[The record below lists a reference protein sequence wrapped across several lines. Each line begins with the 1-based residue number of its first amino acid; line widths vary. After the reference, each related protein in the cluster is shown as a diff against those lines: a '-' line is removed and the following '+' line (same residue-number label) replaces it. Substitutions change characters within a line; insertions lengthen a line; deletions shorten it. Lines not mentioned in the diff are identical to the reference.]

1 MRAAHLLLASLAAI
15 IAMIAG
21 AQANETDLA
30 IKMRGLAPGQL
41 KNLNRIVNGEESS
54 IRDFPWQ
61 VALFKLRADKT
72 YGFAC
77 GGSVINAGWVLTAA
91 HCFPGDH
98 SPASVQIV
106 EGGDNIALLLS
117 DINPASNHILKV
129 RKVFVHE
136 KYNPEKS
143 ENDIALIELETPST
157 SAPVPLLLTADP
169 AVESSAQL
177 ATVTGWGNTR
187 SVEAVRDAS
196 GRIIKFVDAENK
208 QEVTTADYWQS
219 GLRRVELPMVDLP
232 KCQQAYKGAS
242 NIIDA
247 RTICAGLDEGGKDSC
262 QGDSGGPL
270 VMPNDQGERVQIGVV
285 SWGAGCAKAG
295 NPGVYTRV
303 SAFSDWIGTTTRHLV
318 AAPVVVPHDQD
329 PVIVVP
335 PAHDQADVVVEP
347 VPCCAHPPPHVIP
360 TPPLHTVVHPPVAD
374 NEAGLAVQLD
384 VGASVHIGQT
394 VVFVVTTHR
403 PGYVTMFDVSPDDK
417 MTQIYPNKYSKYSPL
432 GQKTGPLLLTP
443 DRPLYVPD
451 KANRYAAFKYVI
463 DPPAGQGMLVA
474 ILSDQPLADGEVNGE
489 LKSLDSS
496 RSKDVIKS
504 LNKKLARQVARTLV
518 VEVDTPD
525 AYVAPN
531 VPLKPIN
538 PGYSIVYYPY
548 NISR

>member
-1 MRAAHLLLASLAAI
+1 MRAAHPLLASLAAI

-21 AQANETDLA
+21 AQANETELA
-30 IKMRGLAPGQL
+30 NKMRGLAPGQM

-98 SPASVQIV
+98 SPASVQVV

-157 SAPVPLLLTADP
+157 SVPVPLLLNADP
-169 AVESSAQL
+169 AVENSTQL

-196 GRIIKFVDAENK
+196 GRITKFVDAENK

-318 AAPVVVPHDQD
+318 AAPVVVPDDQAE
-329 PVIVVP
+329 PCCVLPPQPQPIVP
-335 PAHDQADVVVEP
+335 PKHDP
-347 VPCCAHPPPHVIP
+347 IPPH
-360 TPPLHTVVHPPVAD
+360 PLHVVVHPPVED

-384 VGASVHIGQT
+384 VGDNVRIGQT
-394 VVFVVTTHR
+394 VVFIVTTHR

-496 RSKDVIKS
+496 RSKDFIKG

-531 VPLKPIN
+531 VPLKPIS

>member
-1 MRAAHLLLASLAAI
+1 MRAAHPLLASLAAI

-21 AQANETDLA
+21 AQANETELA
-30 IKMRGLAPGQL
+30 NKMRGLAPGQM

-98 SPASVQIV
+98 SPTSVQVV

-157 SAPVPLLLTADP
+157 SAPVPLLLNADP
-169 AVESSAQL
+169 AVENSTQL

-196 GRIIKFVDAENK
+196 GRITKFVDAENK

-318 AAPVVVPHDQD
+318 AAPVVVPDDQAE
-329 PVIVVP
+329 PCCVLPPQPQPIVP
-335 PAHDQADVVVEP
+335 PKHDP
-347 VPCCAHPPPHVIP
+347 IPPH
-360 TPPLHTVVHPPVAD
+360 PLHVVVHPPVED

-384 VGASVHIGQT
+384 VGDNVRIGQT
-394 VVFVVTTHR
+394 VVFIVTTHR

-496 RSKDVIKS
+496 RSKDFIKG

-531 VPLKPIN
+531 VPLKPIS